1 MSDRVTEGA
10 LLISVHL
17 PPEIGPLSLAL
28 SPPSAKLE
36 RVTTQV
42 VVVVVV
48 VVLRELF
55 SLVTSAICVRIRGH
69 RSEVTKMVYHMTQAF
84 RLLLRSYHSEF
95 VGTV

>member
-1 MSDRVTEGA
+1 MNDRVTEGA

-17 PPEIGPLSLAL
+17 PPEIGPISLAL

-36 RVTTQV
+36 RVTTQ
-42 VVVVVV
+42 VVVVV